1 MARKSTAK
9 HEIVMEFTPK
19 GMERVKSVMSGAAKS
34 AEKMMSKVKR
44 FSAGFADI
52 RGGLILVGQ
61 VFDKTIGAMFR
72 GFANATRAS
81 MQFEKSMLEVS
92 TLVDTTQVS
101 MRQQA
106 DTVKALS
113 REFGGDI
120 NTQAKALYQ
129 AISSGAAAGAE
140 STQLLTAANKLAVGG
155 VTDVFT
161 SVDALTTVLN
171 AYGQNLGDQA
181 LPVTDLFFQTIKLG
195 KTNAT
200 QLAGAIGQVAATAST
215 SGVAMEEMFGVIAQG
230 SKVIGNTNMTVVGL
244 MNAINTI
251 KQPSDDATKEA
262 QRLGIAFNSQALKAK
277 GLVGILREVANSSE
291 RTDETFNI
299 LFGNVRAGRLVS
311 ALLADNLEGVT
322 SAIKDMDN
330 AAGSADE
337 ATAKMTSSLG
347 HQAKR
352 FEALKSQVELTFG
365 EMVTGS
371 DAAKDTLTSTNNVL
385 EAFLAATNDSTS
397 ALRVYSGEVIT
408 LGKVM
413 LGNLIPGVGFAV
425 QQFMVFQDM
434 LKGSAKEAEES
445 AKATADQAKQI
456 ANLAQL
462 AAGFRLDGL
471 RGEYLKVVAQVK
483 SAGLD
488 LGAFNNAVIAQE
500 IKITENQRK
509 EVAKRIQIQEVERKA
524 REKTEEAKRKAAEK
538 AAKKREK
545 AAAKLRRETEKA
557 QATEKRAV
565 KEGMSQAITAY
576 DFRIQKEAEALNRRN
591 EIEDKVFNKAAERNR
606 VLAGVLE
613 STIGTAIDTLIF
625 DTENF
630 GKVMGQTI
638 LRIATQIAAKAAV
651 FGLLSLFTGGTAGLG
666 GFTKFVLGFSKGGF
680 VPPVQKFST
689 GGFVTGG
696 APGRDSVPALLQP
709 GEFVIPKTTVDQI
722 RGGVAPSSAA
732 PISQGVTVNVNAGG
746 LFGAPTPAQQA
757 RWYRDNV
764 TPTTRRLA
772 RNGMIRG

>member
-9 HEIVMEFTPK
+9 HEIVMEFKPK

-61 VFDKTIGAMFR
+61 VFDKTIGSMFR
-72 GFANATRAS
+72 GFVNATRAS

-101 MRQQA
+101 MQQQA

-140 STQLLTAANKLAVGG
+140 ATNLLTAANKLAVGG

-244 MNAINTI
+244 MNVINSI
-251 KQPSDDATKEA
+251 KQPTDDAKKEA
-262 QRLGIAFNSQALKAK
+262 ARLGIAFNSQALEAET
-277 GLVGILREVANSSE
+277 LVGILRQVANSTK

-311 ALLADNLEGVT
+311 ALLADNLVGVT
-322 SAIKDMDN
+322 KAIDAMST
-330 AAGSADE
+330 ATGSASE
-337 ATAKMTSSLG
+337 ATAKMTSKMNFQSE
-347 HQAKR
+347 R
-352 FEALKSQVELTFG
+352 FSALTGQIVLTFG
-365 EMVTGS
+365 EMITQSDSARDSLTGLNNLLS
-371 DAAKDTLTSTNNVL
+371 SFIDSGESSSTVASNLAAAISSIGGSLIRTTPLLGQIINLTDLWADLNRGAAKDAQAQAVK
-385 EAFLAATNDSTS
+385 EAKRQTILAKLAKGVAS
-397 ALRVYSGEVIT
+397 ARALGNKKDMRFFRAHAVT
-408 LGKVM
+408 LGADMKK
-413 LGNLIPGVGFAV
+413 FERAV
-425 QQFMVFQDM
+425 SAHANRLETVRSEAIKRAKKRAEVEKKRKADA
-434 LKGSAKEAEES
+434 LKA
-445 AKATADQAKQI
+445 
-456 ANLAQL
+456 
-462 AAGFRLDGL
+462 
-471 RGEYLKVVAQVK
+471 
-483 SAGLD
+483 
-488 LGAFNNAVIAQE
+488 AQE
-500 IKITENQRK
+500 
-509 EVAKRIQIQEVERKA
+509 AQEKAERKA
-524 REKTEEAKRKAAEK
+524 AKIAAKRRRLIEQAH
-538 AAKKREK
+538 KKER
-545 AAAKLRRETEKA
+545 T
-557 QATEKRAV
+557 AV
-565 KEGMSQAITAY
+565 KAGMTSAITEY
-576 DFRIQKEAEALNRRN
+576 DFRLQKEAEALDRRN
-591 EIEDKVFNKAAERNR
+591 EIEDKAFTKAAERNR
-606 VLAGVLE
+606 VLAGVMQ

-630 GKVMGQTI
+630 GKVMLQT
-638 LRIATQIAAKAAV
+638 LARIATQIAAKAAV

-666 GFTKFVLGFSKGGF
+666 GFMKFVVGFSEGGF

-696 APGRDSVPALLQP
+696 SPSRDSVPALLQP

-772 RNGMIRG
+772 RNGMVR